1 MPTEQLELEIPSGIN
16 ISYKDNKIIVE
27 GSNGKIIKD
36 ISKIPVDIKI
46 EENIVKIIPLN
57 GRRRSIAIANT
68 VRSLLK
74 NMIHGVT
81 KGYRYKLKITHSHF
95 PITIKVKDKSVL
107 IENFIGERSPR
118 VAKIE
123 GNSKVTID
131 GEDIIVEG
139 IDLEEVSQTAANIE
153 NATRIKGKDLRVFL
167 DGIYIYAKE
176 RNI

>member
-1 MPTEQLELEIPSGIN
+1 MPTEQLEIPSGIN

-27 GSNGKIIKD
+27 GSKGKIIKD

-46 EENIVKIIPLN
+46 EESIVKIIPLN
-57 GRRRSIAIANT
+57 DRRRSIAIANT

-81 KGYRYKLKITHSHF
+81 KGYRYKLKIVHSHF
-95 PITIKVKDKSVL
+95 PITVKVKDKNVL

-153 NATRIKGKDLRVFL
+153 NATRIKDKDLRVFL
-167 DGIYIYAKE
+167 DGIYIYTKE